1 MKLDQEKIDKIEEI
15 TLNDYKDVDGF
26 ITVENAEEMIDNL
39 LTEIDSLKEMLEK
52 KEIVCELDYDEIGK
66 DIKLGIYD

>member
-26 ITVENAEEMIDNL
+26 ITVENVEEMIDNL

>member
-1 MKLDQEKIDKIEEI
+1 MKLDQEKIDKIEGI

-26 ITVENAEEMIDNL
+26 ITVENVEEMIDNL